1 MSLDKETVRKVAS
14 LARIRMTDDELG
26 IYAEKLNKIIG
37 FAEQLNELD
46 TAGVVPL
53 PSPVDMKMALRPDAV
68 TDGGCAEDVLA
79 NAPESVEGFYVVPK
93 VVE

>member
-14 LARIRMTDDELG
+14 LARIRMTDEELEK
-26 IYAEKLNKIIG
+26 YAVQLNKIIG

-46 TAGVVPL
+46 TANVDPL
-53 PSPVDMKMALRPDAV
+53 PSPVDIEVILRPDAV
-68 TDGGCAEDVLA
+68 TDGNCADAVLA
-79 NAPESVEGFYVVPK
+79 NAPEAVEGFYVVPK